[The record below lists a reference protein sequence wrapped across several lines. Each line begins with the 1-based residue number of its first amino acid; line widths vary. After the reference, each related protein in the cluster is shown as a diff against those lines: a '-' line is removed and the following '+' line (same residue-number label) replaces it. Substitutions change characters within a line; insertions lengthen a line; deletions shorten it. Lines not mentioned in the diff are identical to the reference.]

1 MKLIANGFKNIQ
13 LLELYIVNQEI
24 IVRLGG
30 RIMSKKIGFIGL
42 GIMGKPMALNLLA
55 KGYEVMVNDLNKEAV
70 QTLLNAG
77 ATAGESAKVIGENSD
92 VIITMLP
99 ASHHVQQVVL
109 GENGVLK
116 GAKKGAV
123 IIDMSSITPVV
134 SQEIA
139 AIAEKQGVEMLDAP
153 VSGGEPKAID
163 GTLAIMVGGKEEVF
177 EQVKDVLYAVGAEV
191 TLVGGNGSGT
201 TAKLANQVIVNLN
214 IAAMSEAL
222 VLAAKAG
229 IDVEKM
235 YQAIRGGLAG
245 SAVLDAKVPLILDRN
260 FVAGGRI
267 DINLKD
273 ITNVM
278 DTAHSIGVPM
288 PLSSQ
293 LLEIFH
299 ALKVDGK
306 AADDHGGI
314 VQYFEKLANVEVG
327 RV

>member
-1 MKLIANGFKNIQ
+1 M
-13 LLELYIVNQEI
+13 ELT
-24 IVRLGG
+24 
-30 RIMSKKIGFIGL
+30 KKIGFIGL
-42 GIMGKPMALNLLA
+42 GIMGKPMSFNLLKA
-55 KGYEVMVNDLNKEAV
+55 GYELTVYDINTQTVEALV
-70 QTLLNAG
+70 EAG
-77 ATAGESAKVIGENSD
+77 AKAGTPTEMGETCD

-99 ASHHVQQVVL
+99 ASHHVKQVVL
-109 GENGVLK
+109 GENGILETATE
-116 GAKKGAV
+116 GTV
-123 IIDMSSITPVV
+123 IIDMSSISPVV
-134 SQEIA
+134 SVEIA
-139 AIAEKQGVEMLDAP
+139 NEAAKQGVEMMDAP
-153 VSGGEPKAID
+153 VSGGEPKAVD
-163 GTLAIMVGGKEEVF
+163 GTLAIMVGGKESVF
-177 EQVKDVLYAVGAEV
+177 ESVKDVLHSIGTDV
-191 TLVGGNGSGT
+191 TLVGKNGSGV
-201 TAKLANQVIVNLN
+201 TAKLANQIIVNLN

-235 YQAIRGGLAG
+235 YHAIRGGLAG

-278 DTAHSIGVPM
+278 ETAHEIGVPL

-306 AADDHGGI
+306 AGDDHGGI
-314 VQYFEKLANVEVG
+314 VQYYEKLANVEVR

>member
-1 MKLIANGFKNIQ
+1 M
-13 LLELYIVNQEI
+13 
-24 IVRLGG
+24 
-30 RIMSKKIGFIGL
+30 KKIGFIGL
-42 GIMGKPMALNLLA
+42 GIMGKPMAANLLS
-55 KGYEVMVNDLNKEAV
+55 KGYEVTVNDLNEAAV
-70 QTLLNAG
+70 QSLVELG
-77 ATAGESAKVIGENSD
+77 ANRAESAKVIGESCE
-92 VIITMLP
+92 VVITMLP
-99 ASHHVQQVVL
+99 ANKHVQQVVL
-109 GENGVLK
+109 GENGVLS
-116 GAKKGAV
+116 GAEPGTV

-134 SQEIA
+134 SKEIA
-139 AIAEKQGVEMLDAP
+139 ALALEKGVEMMDAP

-177 EQVKDVLYAVGAEV
+177 EQVKDVLYAMGSEV

-222 VLAAKAG
+222 VLASKAG

-235 YQAIRGGLAG
+235 YKAIRGGLAG

-267 DINLKD
+267 DINMKD
-273 ITNVM
+273 ITNVI
-278 DTAHSIGVPM
+278 DTAHEIGVPM

-299 ALKVDGK
+299 ALKVDRK
-306 AADDHGGI
+306 SADDHGGI
-314 VQYFEKLANVEVG
+314 VQYFEKLANVEVRRG
-327 RV
+327 

>member
-1 MKLIANGFKNIQ
+1 
-13 LLELYIVNQEI
+13 
-24 IVRLGG
+24 
-30 RIMSKKIGFIGL
+30 
-42 GIMGKPMALNLLA
+42 MG
-55 KGYEVMVNDLNKEAV
+55 E
-70 QTLLNAG
+70 TC
-77 ATAGESAKVIGENSD
+77 D

-99 ASHHVQQVVL
+99 ASHHVKQVVL
-109 GENGVLK
+109 GENGILETATE
-116 GAKKGAV
+116 GTV
-123 IIDMSSITPVV
+123 IIDMSSISPVV
-134 SQEIA
+134 SVEIA
-139 AIAEKQGVEMLDAP
+139 NEAAKQGVEMMDAP
-153 VSGGEPKAID
+153 VSGGEPKAVD
-163 GTLAIMVGGKEEVF
+163 GTLAIMVGGKESVF
-177 EQVKDVLYAVGAEV
+177 ESVKDVLHSVGTDV
-191 TLVGGNGSGT
+191 TLVGKNGSGV
-201 TAKLANQVIVNLN
+201 TAKLANQIIVNLN

-235 YQAIRGGLAG
+235 YHAIRGGLAG

-278 DTAHSIGVPM
+278 ETAHEIGVPL

-306 AADDHGGI
+306 AGDDHGGI
-314 VQYFEKLANVEVG
+314 VQYYEKLANVEVR

>member
-1 MKLIANGFKNIQ
+1 M
-13 LLELYIVNQEI
+13 ELT
-24 IVRLGG
+24 
-30 RIMSKKIGFIGL
+30 KKIGFIGL
-42 GIMGKPMALNLLA
+42 GIMGKPMSFNLLKA
-55 KGYEVMVNDLNKEAV
+55 GYELTVYDINTQTVEALV
-70 QTLLNAG
+70 EAG
-77 ATAGESAKVIGENSD
+77 AKAGTPTEMGETCD

-99 ASHHVQQVVL
+99 ASHHVKQVVL
-109 GENGVLK
+109 GENGILETATE
-116 GAKKGAV
+116 GTV
-123 IIDMSSITPVV
+123 IIDMSSISPVV
-134 SQEIA
+134 SVEIA
-139 AIAEKQGVEMLDAP
+139 NEAAKQGVEMMDAP
-153 VSGGEPKAID
+153 VSGGEPKAVD
-163 GTLAIMVGGKEEVF
+163 GTLAIMVGGKESVF
-177 EQVKDVLYAVGAEV
+177 ESVKDVLHSVGTDV
-191 TLVGGNGSGT
+191 TLVGKNGSGV
-201 TAKLANQVIVNLN
+201 TAKLANQIIVNLN

-235 YQAIRGGLAG
+235 YHAIRGGLAG

-278 DTAHSIGVPM
+278 ETAHEIGVPL

-306 AADDHGGI
+306 AGDDHGGI
-314 VQYFEKLANVEVG
+314 VQYYEKLANVEVR

>member
-1 MKLIANGFKNIQ
+1 MVKN
-13 LLELYIVNQEI
+13 
-24 IVRLGG
+24 
-30 RIMSKKIGFIGL
+30 IGFIGL
-42 GIMGKPMALNLLA
+42 GIMGKPMALNLLS
-55 KGYEVMVNDLNKEAV
+55 KGYHVTVNDINKEAV
-70 QTLLNAG
+70 QSLVELG
-77 ATAGESAKVIGENSD
+77 AIGAESLDLIAESCEI
-92 VIITMLP
+92 IITMLP
-99 ASHHVQQVVL
+99 ASQHVKQVIL
-109 GENGVLK
+109 DDNGVLN
-116 GAKKGAV
+116 GAKQGTV
-123 IIDMSSITPVV
+123 IIDMSSISPVV
-134 SQEIA
+134 SKEIA
-139 AIAEKQGVEMLDAP
+139 AAAAKKGVEMLDAP
-153 VSGGEPKAID
+153 VSGGEPKAKD
-163 GTLAIMVGGKEEVF
+163 GSLAIMVGGKEEVF
-177 EQVKDVLYAVGAEV
+177 EQVKDVLYAMGSDV

-214 IAAMSEAL
+214 IAAISEAL

-245 SAVLDAKVPLILDRN
+245 SAVLDAKVPLILERN

-278 DTAHSIGVPM
+278 ETAHEIGVPM

-314 VQYFEKLANVEVG
+314 VQYYEKLANVVVG
-327 RV
+327 G

>member
-1 MKLIANGFKNIQ
+1 M
-13 LLELYIVNQEI
+13 
-24 IVRLGG
+24 
-30 RIMSKKIGFIGL
+30 KKIGFIGL
-42 GIMGKPMALNLLA
+42 GIMGKPMAANLLS
-55 KGYEVMVNDLNKEAV
+55 KGYEVTVNDLNEAAV
-70 QTLLNAG
+70 QSLVELG
-77 ATAGESAKVIGENSD
+77 ANRAESAKVIGESCE
-92 VIITMLP
+92 VVITMLP
-99 ASHHVQQVVL
+99 ANKHVQQVVL
-109 GENGVLK
+109 GENGVLS
-116 GAKKGAV
+116 GAKPGTV

-134 SQEIA
+134 SKEIA
-139 AIAEKQGVEMLDAP
+139 ALALEKGVEMMDAP

-177 EQVKDVLYAVGAEV
+177 EQVKDVLYAMGSEV

-222 VLAAKAG
+222 VLASKAG

-235 YQAIRGGLAG
+235 YKAIRGGLAG
-245 SAVLDAKVPLILDRN
+245 SAVLDAKAPLILDRN

-267 DINLKD
+267 DINMKD
-273 ITNVM
+273 ITNVI
-278 DTAHSIGVPM
+278 DTAHEIGVPM

-314 VQYFEKLANVEVG
+314 VQYFEKLANVEVRRG
-327 RV
+327 